1 MKKMIERDR
10 ERERNR
16 EKKDAIADKEKMR
29 RGYEQKKI
37 FILVIT
43 QLNDGETIND
53 SNVYYS
59 TRENKKIEA
68 QLVSIFIFHEIVIQI
83 DMNDKY
89 RRLIFVMYIS

>member
-1 MKKMIERDR
+1 MIERDR

-43 QLNDGETIND
+43 
-53 SNVYYS
+53 
-59 TRENKKIEA
+59 
-68 QLVSIFIFHEIVIQI
+68 
-83 DMNDKY
+83 
-89 RRLIFVMYIS
+89 